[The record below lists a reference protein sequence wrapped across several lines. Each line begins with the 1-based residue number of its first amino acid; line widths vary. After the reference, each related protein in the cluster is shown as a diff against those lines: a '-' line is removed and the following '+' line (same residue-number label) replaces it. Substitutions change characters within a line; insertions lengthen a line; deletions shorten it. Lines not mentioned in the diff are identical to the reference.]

1 MAGSGFRVSRV
12 PDILPLVPHPMAN
25 MSSRPQVAYKFGD
38 FLLNPSNK
46 QLLRDGKPVA
56 LPPKVF
62 DTLLLLVEGQAHLVE
77 KDDLLKRVWPDSF
90 VEEVAL
96 AHCISHLRKALRD
109 GTHECRFIE
118 TVPKRGYRFIATVE
132 VVRAASHEASDQVT
146 VAVLPFENLG
156 SGSEREYLADGFTEE
171 TIAALGQIDPDHL
184 SVIGRT
190 SMMAYKRTTK
200 SLVEIGRELDAAYLV
215 ESSVRAEGGRL
226 RITSNLIRARDQ
238 VQIWSASYDSE
249 PSSILE
255 FQCELSTAIAE
266 QIRLRLSPD
275 RLSALAR
282 RQTQNA
288 EAYDLYLRGR
298 YFWRQLSP
306 PTTRRAMECYARATE
321 LDPEYALAWSG
332 LADAYAA
339 SPINGDAPPLEV
351 WPRACDAAAHAVG
364 AEPDLAEAQA
374 SLGVV
379 KFFLDWDWVAAEMAF
394 RKAVALDPSY
404 CLAHR
409 TLGIALSHMR
419 RYEEAQSA
427 VRRAR
432 ELEPLQAVH
441 HALSAQVAFNARDY
455 AAAVQFARQ
464 AIVLDPGFWIGYLQ
478 LGQAHEQLGNSDLA
492 LDALQNA
499 GRLSGGNS
507 KVVALRGYLFAKMG
521 RTDEALEVLN
531 TLQAVARERYVPLY
545 AMALVHAGLGEQDK
559 ALEQLERGFDTR
571 DVHLIFL
578 PVDPKWDAFRA
589 DARFLSLVRRCGFT
603 VPSPSTH

>member
-1 MAGSGFRVSRV
+1 MT
-12 PDILPLVPHPMAN
+12 N

-38 FLLNPSNK
+38 FLLNPSDK
-46 QLLRDGKPVA
+46 RLLRDGKPVA

-62 DTLLLLVEGQAHLVE
+62 DTLLLLVESHAHLVE
-77 KDDLLKRVWPDSF
+77 KDDLLKRLWPDSF

-96 AHCISHLRKALRD
+96 AHCISHLRKALSD
-109 GTHECRFIE
+109 GTQECSFIE
-118 TVPKRGYRFIATVE
+118 TVPKRGYRFSAAVE
-132 VVRAASHEASDQVT
+132 VVRAASHDASDHVT

-156 SGSEREYLADGFTEE
+156 AGSEREYLADGFTEE

-190 SMMAYKRTTK
+190 SMAAYKRTTK
-200 SLVEIGRELDAAYLV
+200 SLAEIGRELDAAYLV

-226 RITSNLIRARDQ
+226 RIRSNLIRARDQ

-255 FQCELSTAIAE
+255 FQCKLSTAVAE
-266 QIRLRLSPD
+266 QIRLRLSPE
-275 RLSALAR
+275 RLTALAR
-282 RQTQNA
+282 RLTRNA

-298 YFWRQLSP
+298 YLWKQLSA
-306 PTTRRAMECYARATE
+306 PTTRRAVECYARATE

-339 SPINGDAPPLEV
+339 SPINGDASPLEV
-351 WPRACDAAAHAVG
+351 WPRARDAAAHAVG
-364 AEPDLAEAQA
+364 AEPNLAEAQT

-379 KFFLDWDWVAAEMAF
+379 NFFLDWDWAAAEVAF

-409 TLGIALSHMR
+409 TLGIALSHMKR
-419 RYEEAQSA
+419 HEEAQRA

-432 ELEPLQAVH
+432 ELEPLYAAH
-441 HALSAQVAFNARDY
+441 HALSAQVAFNGHDY
-455 AAAVQFARQ
+455 PAAVQFARQ
-464 AIVLDPGFWIGYLQ
+464 AIVLDPELLIGHLQ

-492 LDALQNA
+492 LDALHNA
-499 GRLSGGNS
+499 GRLSSNNS
-507 KVVALRGYLFAKMG
+507 KVVALRGYLLAKLG
-521 RTDEALEVLN
+521 HTDKAQEVLN
-531 TLQAVARERYVPLY
+531 TLEAVSRERYVPPY
-545 AMALVHAGLGEQDK
+545 AMALLHAGLGQRDK

-589 DARFLSLVRRCGFT
+589 DARFLSLVSRCGFT
-603 VPSPSTH
+603 VPGPSTH